1 LIETRAFSLKS
12 KSPYLEYL
20 DSQKN
25 NRLRVVLC
33 GKNLTCILYNVVAN
47 SVRVITLNA
56 NAIGKSDI
64 VYPCHLT
71 QLLEETEDT
80 FGEIETSLWLAK
92 PPSPT
97 NPVKSSPPSSPSLSL
112 SSSHNSATASQS
124 LPFSS
129 SAAPQIIPSSLPAGI
144 RSGGGGA
151 GPVFGT
157 SDKEPTFPAPLG
169 SLRPLWEERSPLS
182 PSPPNPNPSP
192 YPTVGP
198 GNVIGRRNFPP
209 SHPGRIP
216 PPLGVDPRVIDPHL
230 PPGVPPGAR
239 YDPIGPGLPRRHP
252 GPNPDH
258 FAPPGW
264 GQSEHDK
271 DNGGSGSGDYY

>member
-64 VYPCHLT
+64 AYPCHLS

-80 FGEIETSLWLAK
+80 FGEIESSLWLAL
-92 PPSPT
+92 PPSPA
-97 NPVKSSPPSSPSLSL
+97 NPVKSSSL
-112 SSSHNSATASQS
+112 SSSHNSAAASQS

-144 RSGGGGA
+144 RSGGV
-151 GPVFGT
+151 GPVFGI

-182 PSPPNPNPSP
+182 PPNPNPSP
-192 YPTVGP
+192 YPTLGP
-198 GNVIGRRNFPP
+198 GNVIGPRNFPP
-209 SHPGRIP
+209 SHPGRITHP
-216 PPLGVDPRVIDPHL
+216 QGVDPRVIDPHL

-239 YDPIGPGLPRRHP
+239 YDPIGPGVPRRHP

-264 GQSEHDK
+264 GQSENDK
-271 DNGGSGSGDYY
+271 DDGYSGSGDYY